1 MDSIQKVSIHS
12 RTHDKWKKILLKVLL
27 TLIST
32 PTWSEECELPDA
44 SYSVSDIQDLSG
56 YIL

>member
-1 MDSIQKVSIHS
+1 MING
-12 RTHDKWKKILLKVLL
+12 KKKLFKVLL

-32 PTWSEECELPDA
+32 LTCNEECELPDA